1 MSYYIK
7 KTTVKSIM
15 IELENLQKKFDA
27 NVFSMD
33 IESRVRHGSTYLEAI
48 VEFCEENE
56 IAMMSIT
63 SLVKKSDVIR
73 SKLEAECM
81 DLNLLEKSAKLPL

>member
-1 MSYYIK
+1 
-7 KTTVKSIM
+7 M

-33 IESRVRHGSTYLEAI
+33 IESRVRGGSTYLEAI
-48 VEFCEENE
+48 LEFCEENDVE
-56 IAMMSIT
+56 MMAIT
-63 SLVKKSDVIR
+63 NLVKKSEVIK